1 MSIIKTNKVIAAVI
15 VFIAVCLS
23 AYITIPVLADEPAL
37 KVPSIEKFLSG
48 EAFPE
53 EAYILIDKFQSEIKK
68 NPLNNANYAALAF
81 FYDYIG
87 AYDKA
92 LEAIK
97 SEIKYTPEKSEWDI
111 IYGNFAREYLNLD
124 RLGDVSKPALKS
136 LKFNFR
142 NITSRMLLLKY
153 YILKGR
159 YKEAGLELKIL
170 SRLDKETDF
179 YYEIYA
185 YCFDKIKNG
194 NDIIELFKE
203 FVKANPK
210 SYLAYRIL
218 GTAIR
223 DFSYGDMERN
233 LPMIMESFNK
243 ALELNPTYIPIYI
256 SISNTY
262 MHLGLKT
269 NNKSYFN
276 ESLNQ
281 INKAYKLDQKNLKLA
296 YCAGYIFLA
305 MDEYD
310 KGIERLEH
318 VFNRGFNDQ
327 DTAELLAAAYNN
339 KAYSYYETG
348 KNIKEGL
355 KIIERAIML
364 DPNNGLILSTKAEL
378 LYKSKR
384 FKEAYKYIQMAM
396 KLKPDEPGIKQD
408 LANIEKAMKGK

>member
-1 MSIIKTNKVIAAVI
+1 MGIIKTNKIIAVVI
-15 VFIAVCLS
+15 VFTAVCLS
-23 AYITIPVLADEPAL
+23 AYIGIPVSADEPAQ
-37 KVPSIEKFLSG
+37 KVSSIEKFLSG
-48 EAFPE
+48 EALPE
-53 EAYILIDKFQSEIKK
+53 EAYIIIDKLQNEIKK
-68 NPLNNANYAALAF
+68 NPVNNANYAALAF
-81 FYDYIG
+81 FYDYLG
-87 AYDKA
+87 AYGKA
-92 LEAIK
+92 LEAII

-111 IYGNFAREYLNLD
+111 VYGNFARESLNLN
-124 RLGDVSKPALKS
+124 RLGDVRKPALKS
-136 LKFNFR
+136 LKFNSR
-142 NITSRMLLLKY
+142 NIASRMLLLKY

-159 YKEAGLELKIL
+159 YREAGLELKIL

-185 YCFDKIKNG
+185 YCFDRIKNG
-194 NDIIELFKE
+194 KDIIELFKE
-203 FVKANPK
+203 LVKANPD
-210 SYLAYRIL
+210 SYLAHRIL

-223 DFSYGDMERN
+223 DFSYGDMEKN
-233 LPMIMESFNK
+233 LPIIMESFNK
-243 ALELNPTYIPIYI
+243 ALELNPGYIPIYI

-262 MHLGLKT
+262 MYLGLKT
-269 NNKSYFN
+269 NNKSYLK

-310 KGIERLEH
+310 KGIERLEY
-318 VFNRGFNDQ
+318 VFNHGFNDQ
-327 DTAELLAAAYNN
+327 DTSELLAAAYNN

-355 KIIERAIML
+355 KIIDKAIML

-378 LYKSKR
+378 LYKAKR
-384 FKEAYKYIQMAM
+384 FKEAYEYIQMAM